1 MDQTP
6 DTETA
11 VDPVQAAAAG
21 ASGALGVIL
30 LVFGG
35 LILTNTDPELDLF
48 LAIVAL
54 LFLGCGL
61 YFTIAGAVAFG
72 ILLAHL

>member
-1 MDQTP
+1 
-6 DTETA
+6 
-11 VDPVQAAAAG
+11 
-21 ASGALGVIL
+21 VIL

-35 LILTNTDPELDLF
+35 LILAHVDSDLDLF

-54 LFLGCGL
+54 LLLGCGL

-72 ILLAHL
+72 LLLARV